1 MNETT
6 MDKISAA
13 LDSPI
18 GRLVDNASPKIGAVT
33 TMVAGT
39 SWYMAIP
46 WDNVVLIT
54 SAIGGVFFAVER
66 GLRLAVYIR
75 NNFIKRK
82 ELASDSDDN

>member
-1 MNETT
+1 
-6 MDKISAA
+6 MDRISAA

-39 SWYMAIP
+39 SWYMAVP
-46 WDNVVLIT
+46 WDNAALIT

-66 GLRLAVYIR
+66 GLRLVVSIG

>member
-1 MNETT
+1 

-39 SWYMAIP
+39 SWYMAVQ

-54 SAIGGVFFAVER
+54 SAIGGVFFRCRALSET
-66 GLRLAVYIR
+66 GGVYSQQLHQAKGVGKWQR
-75 NNFIKRK
+75 R
-82 ELASDSDDN
+82 

>member
-1 MNETT
+1 

-18 GRLVDNASPKIGAVT
+18 GRLVDNVSPKIGAVT

-54 SAIGGVFFAVER
+54 
-66 GLRLAVYIR
+66 
-75 NNFIKRK
+75 
-82 ELASDSDDN
+82 

>member
-1 MNETT
+1 MNKTA
-6 MDKISAA
+6 MGKISAA

-33 TMVAGT
+33 TVVAGT

-54 SAIGGVFFAVER
+54 S
-66 GLRLAVYIR
+66 

-82 ELASDSDDN
+82 ELASGSDDN

>member
-1 MNETT
+1 
-6 MDKISAA
+6 MDRISAA

-39 SWYMAIP
+39 SWYMAVP

-66 GLRLAVYIR
+66 CLRLVVYIR

-82 ELASDSDDN
+82 ELASGSDDN

>member
-1 MNETT
+1 

-54 SAIGGVFFAVER
+54 SAIGGVFFAVESVVCDWLCIFAITSSSER
-66 GLRLAVYIR
+66 
-75 NNFIKRK
+75 
-82 ELASDSDDN
+82 S

>member
-1 MNETT
+1 M
-6 MDKISAA
+6 
-13 LDSPI
+13 
-18 GRLVDNASPKIGAVT
+18 AV
-33 TMVAGT
+33 
-39 SWYMAIP
+39 P
-46 WDNVVLIT
+46 WDNVALIT

>member
-1 MNETT
+1 

-18 GRLVDNASPKIGAVT
+18 GRVIDNASPKIGAAAGLVG
-33 TMVAGT
+33 GT
-39 SWYMAIP
+39 SWYMIIP

-54 SAIGGVFFAVER
+54 SAIGGVFFMIER

-75 NNFIKRK
+75 NNFMRK
-82 ELASDSDDN
+82 ELVNDSDDNQ

>member
-1 MNETT
+1 MG
-6 MDKISAA
+6 KISAA

-18 GRLVDNASPKIGAVT
+18 GRLVDNVSPKIGAVT

-54 SAIGGVFFAVER
+54 
-66 GLRLAVYIR
+66 
-75 NNFIKRK
+75 
-82 ELASDSDDN
+82 

>member
-6 MDKISAA
+6 MGKISAA

-54 SAIGGVFFAVER
+54 
-66 GLRLAVYIR
+66 
-75 NNFIKRK
+75 
-82 ELASDSDDN
+82 

>member
-1 MNETT
+1 MG
-6 MDKISAA
+6 KISAA

-18 GRLVDNASPKIGAVT
+18 GRLADNASPKVGAVT

-39 SWYMAIP
+39 SWYMAVP
-46 WDNVVLIT
+46 WGNVVLIT

-82 ELASDSDDN
+82 ELASGSDDN